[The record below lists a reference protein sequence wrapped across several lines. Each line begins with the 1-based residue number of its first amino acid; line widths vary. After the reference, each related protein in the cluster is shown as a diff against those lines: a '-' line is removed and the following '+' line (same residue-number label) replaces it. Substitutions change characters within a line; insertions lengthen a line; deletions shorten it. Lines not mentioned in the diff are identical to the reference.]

1 MTDQSRLTELT
12 GEQTRGEHFLDGTC
26 LLWATLALARLNQK
40 LPSDAEVL
48 DLCVSRND
56 TFAYQLRIC
65 FDAIARRFTDL
76 NETNVW
82 TSVDP
87 NYASE
92 LVSEL
97 LQTGTGYYQELDT
110 EFIFLHAI
118 FETFHTKVHAAR
130 VQHAG
135 ETFGASGM
143 ASAIADQIST
153 LINSRMLDIFITI
166 NAMRENLTDDR
177 FEAAL
182 AIYSQEQVDA
192 LSGLIELYVHAQTEV
207 LSRGLGCQDVDAN
220 LFVELVQE
228 PLRIHIRADFDVLL
242 RAMGLVNGNAV
253 SPQSTRAQQHF
264 RTFYHQIAD
273 FFSYASP
280 LLSDFWPA
288 MHYGDEDD
296 YEEYTEEDL
305 QDVLPGPEDV
315 ELGQV
320 SVAVPTDPGTTC
332 SICFDSDT
340 TMRKLACA
348 HVYCG
353 ECLKTQLTTYHASR
367 YRCGSCRAEFFP

>member
-1 MTDQSRLTELT
+1 MTEFTT
-12 GEQTRGEHFLDGTC
+12 EQTRGEHFLDGTC
-26 LLWATLALARLNQK
+26 LLWATLALARLDHK
-40 LPSDAEVL
+40 LSSDVQAL
-48 DLCVSRND
+48 DLIINHDDRWGFLARHAFEAGRFLDPDEADEWD
-56 TFAYQLRIC
+56 TPYP
-65 FDAIARRFTDL
+65 
-76 NETNVW
+76 
-82 TSVDP
+82 SH
-87 NYASE
+87 ASE
-92 LVSEL
+92 LVSERL
-97 LQTGTGYYQELDT
+97 WFATIYYEELDT

-118 FETFHTKVHAAR
+118 LKAFHIKICTAR

-135 ETFGASGM
+135 ETFGALGM
-143 ASAIADQIST
+143 AGAIADQISK
-153 LINSRMLDIFITI
+153 LINSRMLEIFVTI
-166 NAMRENLTDDR
+166 NTMRENLTHYQ

-192 LSGLIELYVHAQTEV
+192 LSGMIELYVHEQTEV
-207 LSRGLGCQDVDAN
+207 LSRGLGCQDIDAN

-228 PLRIHIRADFDVLL
+228 PLRIYIRADFDVLL

-253 SPQSTRAQQHF
+253 SPQSARARQHL
-264 RTFYHQIAD
+264 RTFYDQIAQ

-280 LLSDFWPA
+280 LLSDFWPVIHDA
-288 MHYGDEDD
+288 VEDE

-315 ELGQV
+315 EIGQV
-320 SVAVPTDPGTTC
+320 SVAVPTDPGTIC

-340 TMRKLACA
+340 AMRKLACA
-348 HVYCG
+348 HLYCE